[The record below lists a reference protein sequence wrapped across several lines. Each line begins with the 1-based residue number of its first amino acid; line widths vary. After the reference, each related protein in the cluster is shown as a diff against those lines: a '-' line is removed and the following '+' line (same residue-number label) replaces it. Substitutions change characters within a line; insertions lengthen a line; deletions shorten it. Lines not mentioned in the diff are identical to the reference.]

1 MVSLGQEFKHVLVGQ
16 YVLGVSDAIVVT
28 SQLGLQ
34 PSEGLTE
41 AGGSSMADPH
51 A

>member
-1 MVSLGQEFKHVLVGQ
+1 MVSLGQEFKNVLVGQ
-16 YVLGVSDAIVVT
+16 YALGVSYAIAVT

-34 PSEGLTE
+34 LSEGLTE
-41 AGGSSMADPH
+41 AGGSNMADSH